1 MFERL
6 VHTRI
11 CPHFNDLYQLVCV
24 CFIPQVPWLRYCA
37 FELDGTMEKK
47 AGETQD
53 NWAALY
59 GFCRKISLYR
69 LPHDL
74 IVLKLRKYGAD
85 GKTINFIND
94 CLSG

>member
-24 CFIPQVPWLRYCA
+24 CIIPQVPWLRYYA

-47 AGETQD
+47 AGQTQD
-53 NWAALY
+53 NWADLY
-59 GFCRKISLYR
+59 GFL

-74 IVLKLRKYGAD
+74 IVLKLRKYAAD

-94 CLSG
+94 YLSG

>member
-1 MFERL
+1 
-6 VHTRI
+6 
-11 CPHFNDLYQLVCV
+11 
-24 CFIPQVPWLRYCA
+24 
-37 FELDGTMEKK
+37 MEKK

-53 NWAALY
+53 NWADLY